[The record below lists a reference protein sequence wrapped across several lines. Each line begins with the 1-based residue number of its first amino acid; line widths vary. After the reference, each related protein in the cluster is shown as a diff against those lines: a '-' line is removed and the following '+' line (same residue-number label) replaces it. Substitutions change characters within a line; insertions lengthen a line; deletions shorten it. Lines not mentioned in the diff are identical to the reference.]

1 MPDASS
7 NTLKSRDDFRMN
19 NMQMQGV
26 PPSVYMQH
34 QQHQQ
39 SQKPPQQVSSQGN
52 WQMYNVH
59 YISQLPKGG
68 EACLS
73 DRPPSHAMP
82 SMKRK
87 KKS

>member
-7 NTLKSRDDFRMN
+7 NSLKSLDDFRMK

-39 SQKPPQQVSSQGN
+39 SQKPPQQGSSQGN

-59 YISQLPKGG
+59 YMSQLPKGG

>member
-7 NTLKSRDDFRMN
+7 NSLKPLDDFRMN

-39 SQKPPQQVSSQGN
+39 SQKPPQQGSSQGN
-52 WQMYNVH
+52 
-59 YISQLPKGG
+59 
-68 EACLS
+68 
-73 DRPPSHAMP
+73 
-82 SMKRK
+82 
-87 KKS
+87 